1 MKTGNYMKLY
11 FDLFDTLPCFEDVYL
26 ISWLKDRRAI
36 FKKDKDGWFRC
47 GKDYMDKYFSS
58 TASSGKAWSYNTYNK
73 HFETLEEAGLIEK
86 DTRRC
91 GKNQEWWFKFNDKL
105 FSELIADYN
114 DESKDE
120 YKDEYKADSKDE
132 YKVDSKDDSKSNRV
146 IHNTYNINQNTDIR
160 EQKDDDASSSPS
172 SEQLSIYQPLY
183 DKFRQILHGQFFSIK
198 LISEWAAP
206 LLAREYTVKEMCDVI
221 ECKGKEWI
229 TEEKMRQWIRPQTL
243 FKPEKFSEYL
253 SQSKVMLANLTQQE
267 KEEKEL
273 QEAKELAEK
282 ICSGEIVIEHKVDE
296 AEVLFDKICS
306 EKGWK
311 PSESN
316 KRTIVDKIRNSK
328 QFADGSI
335 QSIIEECSAP
345 IELYTKLS

>member
-1 MKTGNYMKLY
+1 MKLY

-132 YKVDSKDDSKSNRV
+132 SKVDSKDDSNSNRV

-160 EQKDDDASSSPS
+160 EQKDDDASS
-172 SEQLSIYQPLY
+172 EQLSKYQPLY
-183 DKFRQILHGQFFSIK
+183 DKFKEVLGMCIYSVEDIGKYESQILK
-198 LISEWAAP
+198 C
-206 LLAREYTVKEMCDVI
+206 EYTIQDMIDVI

-229 TEEKMRQWIRPQTL
+229 NDNNMRQWIRPQTL
-243 FKPEKFSEYL
+243 FKPEKFGQYL
-253 SQSKVMLANLTQQE
+253 IQAKNSSAYQNKDLQARAAKALESFEFGEVVGMYQKGRAMTLNELKEDLTEFFKQ
-267 KEEKEL
+267 KGIGVYKI
-273 QEAKELAEK
+273 EAQMQFYIDQVPEIQVQMEGVIAE
-282 ICSGEIVIEHKVDE
+282 
-296 AEVLFDKICS
+296 
-306 EKGWK
+306 
-311 PSESN
+311 
-316 KRTIVDKIRNSK
+316 RT
-328 QFADGSI
+328 
-335 QSIIEECSAP
+335 
-345 IELYTKLS
+345 T